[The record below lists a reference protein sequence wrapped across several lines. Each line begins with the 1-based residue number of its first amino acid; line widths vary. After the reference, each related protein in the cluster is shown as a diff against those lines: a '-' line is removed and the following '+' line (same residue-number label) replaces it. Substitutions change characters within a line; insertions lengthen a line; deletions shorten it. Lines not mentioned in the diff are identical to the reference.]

1 MQPVRV
7 SPPPT
12 HVPLSDREALDLVQ
26 AMTWYH
32 AFELRP
38 GLKTP
43 GVSDFLAEA
52 AADALKIPSDL
63 RGKSALDVGAW
74 DGPLTFELERRG
86 APAFALDIQDPTR
99 VGFDVARRILQSNVT
114 HYQGS
119 VYQLP
124 CEELHDLDIIA
135 FRGVYYHL
143 KYPILAFERIAA
155 ALKMGGTLHFEGEG
169 LLNYAEDLD
178 GKPVKID
185 FAALHATNA
194 PICLIYPNAFKGAS
208 NWFIPTPACLT
219 ACMQAAGLEV
229 KEMHTWTPDE
239 QRPTQRFYDRWLG
252 RWRDKRGKMPEGQP
266 SGQRLYG
273 YAVKIREQSE
283 ILEHPLY

>member
-1 MQPVRV
+1 MQAVRV
-7 SPPPT
+7 SPPPA
-12 HVPLSDREALDLVQ
+12 HVALSDREALALVQ
-26 AMTWYH
+26 TVNWYH

-38 GLKTP
+38 GLTTP
-43 GVSDFLAEA
+43 GTSDFSSKQV
-52 AADALKIPSDL
+52 ADALKIPGDL
-63 RGKSALDVGAW
+63 RGKRGLDIGAW

-86 APAFALDIQDPTR
+86 ATAFALDIQDPTR
-99 VGFDVARRILQSNVT
+99 VGFDVARKVLQSDAT

-124 CEELHDLDIIA
+124 CEQLHDLDIVA
-135 FRGVYYHL
+135 LRGVYYHL

-155 ALKMGGTLHFEGEG
+155 ALKMGGALHFEGEG

-185 FAALHATNA
+185 FAALHATKA
-194 PICLIYPNAFKGAS
+194 PICLIYPNTFKGAS

-219 ACMQAAGLEV
+219 ACMQAAGFEV
-229 KEMHTWTPDE
+229 KEMHTWTSYDP
-239 QRPTQRFYDRWLG
+239 RPRRQLYDRWLG
-252 RWRDKRGKMPEGQP
+252 RWRDLRGKTFDGRPP
-266 SGQRLYG
+266 GQRLYG
-273 YAVKIREQSE
+273 YAVKVREQSE